1 MEKMIKFLVQGS
13 GKEPYRCTFWKVD
26 DYDLHSACT
35 CPAGKKGQYCK
46 HRFALLE
53 GDITNVVDY
62 SEEDFKELQEML
74 KSSDIADFYDEFAKA
89 KTGEKIKKFLNSF
102 KFGYSEKI
110 FDEDICIWDNKFFPY
125 SKEELFTKYGITYK
139 MISLEEFYNLLEYP
153 LISIPNKDENHLFD
167 INGKYYGTYI
177 GKVSASKK
185 TGVLKLTT
193 KTYTKFK
200 VYEECFD
207 FFNSINIKEYNQKM
221 KEIMK

>member
-1 MEKMIKFLVQGS
+1 MEKMIKFSVQGS

-89 KTGEKIKKFLNSF
+89 KTGEKISKICFDTSLHLKLGETTAKAFEDIKKYIGSNTVILLMKKEAYFFDLNKNIKEQLKIDKDEVEKLGLFPLKDSFYTTAEYLVECF
-102 KFGYSEKI
+102 KF
-110 FDEDICIWDNKFFPY
+110 
-125 SKEELFTKYGITYK
+125 YK
-139 MISLEEFYNLLEYP
+139 S
-153 LISIPNKDENHLFD
+153 
-167 INGKYYGTYI
+167 
-177 GKVSASKK
+177 V
-185 TGVLKLTT
+185 
-193 KTYTKFK
+193 
-200 VYEECFD
+200 
-207 FFNSINIKEYNQKM
+207 NIKEYNQKM

>member
-1 MEKMIKFLVQGS
+1 MEKIVKFLIQGS

-26 DYDLHSACT
+26 NYDLHSACT

-89 KTGEKIKKFLNSF
+89 KTGEKISKICFDTSLHLKLGETTEKTFEDIKKYIGSNTVILLMKKEAYFFDLNKNIKEQLKIDKDEVEKLGLFPLKDSFYTTAEYLVECF
-102 KFGYSEKI
+102 KF
-110 FDEDICIWDNKFFPY
+110 
-125 SKEELFTKYGITYK
+125 YK
-139 MISLEEFYNLLEYP
+139 
-153 LISIPNKDENHLFD
+153 
-167 INGKYYGTYI
+167 
-177 GKVSASKK
+177 
-185 TGVLKLTT
+185 
-193 KTYTKFK
+193 
-200 VYEECFD
+200 
-207 FFNSINIKEYNQKM
+207 SINIKEYNQKM

>member
-74 KSSDIADFYDEFAKA
+74 KSSDIADFYDDFAKA
-89 KTGEKIKKFLNSF
+89 KIGEKISKICFDTSLHLKLGETTAKIFEDIKKYIGSNTVILLMKKEAYFFDLNKNIKEQIKIDKDEVEKLGLFVLKDSFYTTSEYLVECF
-102 KFGYSEKI
+102 KF
-110 FDEDICIWDNKFFPY
+110 
-125 SKEELFTKYGITYK
+125 YK
-139 MISLEEFYNLLEYP
+139 
-153 LISIPNKDENHLFD
+153 
-167 INGKYYGTYI
+167 
-177 GKVSASKK
+177 
-185 TGVLKLTT
+185 
-193 KTYTKFK
+193 
-200 VYEECFD
+200 
-207 FFNSINIKEYNQKM
+207 SINIKEYNQKM

>member
-1 MEKMIKFLVQGS
+1 MEKMIKFSVQGS

-89 KTGEKIKKFLNSF
+89 KTGEKISKICFDTSLHLKLGETTVKTFEDIKKYIGSNTVILLMKKEAYFFDLNKSIKEQLKIDKDEVEKLGLFPLKDSFYTTSEYLVECF
-102 KFGYSEKI
+102 KF
-110 FDEDICIWDNKFFPY
+110 
-125 SKEELFTKYGITYK
+125 YK
-139 MISLEEFYNLLEYP
+139 
-153 LISIPNKDENHLFD
+153 
-167 INGKYYGTYI
+167 
-177 GKVSASKK
+177 
-185 TGVLKLTT
+185 
-193 KTYTKFK
+193 
-200 VYEECFD
+200 
-207 FFNSINIKEYNQKM
+207 SINIKEYNQKM

>member
-26 DYDLHSACT
+26 NYDLHSACT

-89 KTGEKIKKFLNSF
+89 KTGEKISKICFDTSLHLKLGETTAKTFEDIKKYIGSNTVILLMKKEAYFFDLNKNIKEQIKIDKDEVEKLGLFVLKDSFYTTAEYLVECF
-102 KFGYSEKI
+102 KF
-110 FDEDICIWDNKFFPY
+110 
-125 SKEELFTKYGITYK
+125 YK
-139 MISLEEFYNLLEYP
+139 
-153 LISIPNKDENHLFD
+153 
-167 INGKYYGTYI
+167 
-177 GKVSASKK
+177 
-185 TGVLKLTT
+185 
-193 KTYTKFK
+193 
-200 VYEECFD
+200 
-207 FFNSINIKEYNQKM
+207 SINIKEYNQKM

>member
-53 GDITNVVDY
+53 GDITNVVNY

-89 KTGEKIKKFLNSF
+89 KTGEKIS
-102 KFGYSEKI
+102 KI
-110 FDEDICIWDNKFFPY
+110 CFD
-125 SKEELFTKYGITYK
+125 T
-139 MISLEEFYNLLEYP
+139 SL
-153 LISIPNKDENHLFD
+153 H
-167 INGKYYGTYI
+167 
-177 GKVSASKK
+177 
-185 TGVLKLTT
+185 LKLGETTT
-193 KTYTKFK
+193 KTFEDIKKYIGSNTVILLMKKEAYFFDLNKNIKEQLKIDKDEVEKLGLFTLKDSFYTTSEYL
-200 VYEECFD
+200 VECFK
-207 FFNSINIKEYNQKM
+207 FYKSINIKEYNQKM

>member
-1 MEKMIKFLVQGS
+1 MEKIVKFLIQGS

-26 DYDLHSACT
+26 NYDLHSACT

-89 KTGEKIKKFLNSF
+89 KTGEKISKICFDTSLHLKLGETTEKTFENIKKYIGSNTVILLMKKEAYFFDLNKNIKEQLKIDKDEVEKLGLFPLKDSFYTTSEYLVECF
-102 KFGYSEKI
+102 KF
-110 FDEDICIWDNKFFPY
+110 
-125 SKEELFTKYGITYK
+125 YK
-139 MISLEEFYNLLEYP
+139 
-153 LISIPNKDENHLFD
+153 
-167 INGKYYGTYI
+167 
-177 GKVSASKK
+177 
-185 TGVLKLTT
+185 
-193 KTYTKFK
+193 
-200 VYEECFD
+200 
-207 FFNSINIKEYNQKM
+207 SINIKEYNQKM

>member
-26 DYDLHSACT
+26 NYDLHSACT

-74 KSSDIADFYDEFAKA
+74 KSSDIADFYDDFAKA
-89 KTGEKIKKFLNSF
+89 KIGEKISKICFDTSLHLKLGETTAKTFEDIKKYIGSNTVILLMKKEAYFFDLNKNIKEQLEIDKKEVEKLGLFVLKDSFYTTSEYLVECF
-102 KFGYSEKI
+102 KF
-110 FDEDICIWDNKFFPY
+110 
-125 SKEELFTKYGITYK
+125 YK
-139 MISLEEFYNLLEYP
+139 
-153 LISIPNKDENHLFD
+153 
-167 INGKYYGTYI
+167 
-177 GKVSASKK
+177 
-185 TGVLKLTT
+185 
-193 KTYTKFK
+193 
-200 VYEECFD
+200 
-207 FFNSINIKEYNQKM
+207 SINIKEYNQKM

>member
-26 DYDLHSACT
+26 NYDLHSACT

-89 KTGEKIKKFLNSF
+89 KTGEKISKICFDTSLHLKLGETTEKTFEDIKKYIGSNTVILLMKKEAYFFDLNKNIKEQLKIDKDEVEKLGLFPLKDSFYTTSEYLVECF
-102 KFGYSEKI
+102 KF
-110 FDEDICIWDNKFFPY
+110 
-125 SKEELFTKYGITYK
+125 YK
-139 MISLEEFYNLLEYP
+139 S
-153 LISIPNKDENHLFD
+153 
-167 INGKYYGTYI
+167 
-177 GKVSASKK
+177 V
-185 TGVLKLTT
+185 
-193 KTYTKFK
+193 
-200 VYEECFD
+200 
-207 FFNSINIKEYNQKM
+207 NIKEYNQKM

>member
-1 MEKMIKFLVQGS
+1 MEKIVKFLIQGS

-26 DYDLHSACT
+26 NYDLHSACT

-89 KTGEKIKKFLNSF
+89 KTGEKISKICFDTSLHLKLGETTEKTFEDIKKYIGSNTVILLMKKEAYFFDLNKNIKEQLKIDKDEVGKLGLFSLKDSFYTTSEYLVECF
-102 KFGYSEKI
+102 KF
-110 FDEDICIWDNKFFPY
+110 
-125 SKEELFTKYGITYK
+125 YK
-139 MISLEEFYNLLEYP
+139 
-153 LISIPNKDENHLFD
+153 
-167 INGKYYGTYI
+167 
-177 GKVSASKK
+177 
-185 TGVLKLTT
+185 
-193 KTYTKFK
+193 
-200 VYEECFD
+200 
-207 FFNSINIKEYNQKM
+207 SINIKEYNQKM

>member
-53 GDITNVVDY
+53 GDITNVVNY

-74 KSSDIADFYDEFAKA
+74 KSSDIADFYDDFAKA
-89 KTGEKIKKFLNSF
+89 KTGEKISKICFDTSLHLKLGETIAKTFEDIKKYIGSNTIILLMKKEAYFFDLNKNIKEQIKIDKDEVEKLGLFVLKDSFYTTSEYLVECF
-102 KFGYSEKI
+102 KF
-110 FDEDICIWDNKFFPY
+110 
-125 SKEELFTKYGITYK
+125 YK
-139 MISLEEFYNLLEYP
+139 
-153 LISIPNKDENHLFD
+153 
-167 INGKYYGTYI
+167 
-177 GKVSASKK
+177 
-185 TGVLKLTT
+185 
-193 KTYTKFK
+193 
-200 VYEECFD
+200 
-207 FFNSINIKEYNQKM
+207 SINIKEYNQKM

>member
-53 GDITNVVDY
+53 GDITNVVNY

-89 KTGEKIKKFLNSF
+89 KTGEKIS
-102 KFGYSEKI
+102 KI
-110 FDEDICIWDNKFFPY
+110 CFD
-125 SKEELFTKYGITYK
+125 T
-139 MISLEEFYNLLEYP
+139 SL
-153 LISIPNKDENHLFD
+153 H
-167 INGKYYGTYI
+167 
-177 GKVSASKK
+177 
-185 TGVLKLTT
+185 LKLGETTT
-193 KTYTKFK
+193 KTFEDIKKYIGSNTVILLMKKEAYFFDLNKNIKEQLKIDKDEVEKLGLFPLKDSFYTTSEYL
-200 VYEECFD
+200 VECFK
-207 FFNSINIKEYNQKM
+207 FYKSINIKEYNQKM

>member
-89 KTGEKIKKFLNSF
+89 KIGEKIS
-102 KFGYSEKI
+102 KI
-110 FDEDICIWDNKFFPY
+110 CFDTSLHLKLGETTAKTFEDIK
-125 SKEELFTKYGITYK
+125 KYTGSNTVI
-139 MISLEEFYNLLEYP
+139 LLM
-153 LISIPNKDENHLFD
+153 
-167 INGKYYGTYI
+167 
-177 GKVSASKK
+177 KK
-185 TGVLKLTT
+185 
-193 KTYTKFK
+193 
-200 VYEECFD
+200 
-207 FFNSINIKEYNQKM
+207 
-221 KEIMK
+221 

>member
-1 MEKMIKFLVQGS
+1 MEKIVKFLIQGS

-26 DYDLHSACT
+26 NYDLHSACT

-89 KTGEKIKKFLNSF
+89 KTGEKISKICFDTSLHLKLGETTEKTFEDIKKYIGSNSVILLMKTDAYFFDVNKNIKEQLKIDKDEVEKLGLFPLKDSFYTTAEYLVECF
-102 KFGYSEKI
+102 KF
-110 FDEDICIWDNKFFPY
+110 
-125 SKEELFTKYGITYK
+125 YK
-139 MISLEEFYNLLEYP
+139 S
-153 LISIPNKDENHLFD
+153 
-167 INGKYYGTYI
+167 
-177 GKVSASKK
+177 V
-185 TGVLKLTT
+185 
-193 KTYTKFK
+193 
-200 VYEECFD
+200 
-207 FFNSINIKEYNQKM
+207 NIKEYNQKM

>member
-74 KSSDIADFYDEFAKA
+74 KSSDIADFYDDFAKA
-89 KTGEKIKKFLNSF
+89 KIGEKISKICFDTSLHLKLGETTVKTFEDIKKYIGSNTVILLMKKEAYFFDLNKNIKEQLEIDKKEVEKLGLFVLKDSFYTTSEYLVECF
-102 KFGYSEKI
+102 KF
-110 FDEDICIWDNKFFPY
+110 
-125 SKEELFTKYGITYK
+125 YK
-139 MISLEEFYNLLEYP
+139 
-153 LISIPNKDENHLFD
+153 
-167 INGKYYGTYI
+167 
-177 GKVSASKK
+177 
-185 TGVLKLTT
+185 
-193 KTYTKFK
+193 
-200 VYEECFD
+200 
-207 FFNSINIKEYNQKM
+207 SINIKEYNQKM

>member
-1 MEKMIKFLVQGS
+1 MEKIVKFLIQGS

-26 DYDLHSACT
+26 NYDLHSACT

-89 KTGEKIKKFLNSF
+89 KTGEKISKICFDTSLHLKLGETTAKIFEDIKKYIGSNTVILLMKKEAYFFDLNKNIKEQLKIDKDEVEKLGLFPLKDSFYTTAEYLVECF
-102 KFGYSEKI
+102 KF
-110 FDEDICIWDNKFFPY
+110 
-125 SKEELFTKYGITYK
+125 YK
-139 MISLEEFYNLLEYP
+139 
-153 LISIPNKDENHLFD
+153 
-167 INGKYYGTYI
+167 
-177 GKVSASKK
+177 
-185 TGVLKLTT
+185 
-193 KTYTKFK
+193 
-200 VYEECFD
+200 
-207 FFNSINIKEYNQKM
+207 SINIKEYNQKM

>member
-46 HRFALLE
+46 HRFTLLE

-74 KSSDIADFYDEFAKA
+74 KSSDIADFYDDFAKA
-89 KTGEKIKKFLNSF
+89 KIGEKISKICFDTSLHLKLGETTVKTFEDIKKYIGSNTVILLMKKEAYFFDLNKNIKEQLEIDKKEVEKLGLFVLKDSFYTTSEYLVECF
-102 KFGYSEKI
+102 KF
-110 FDEDICIWDNKFFPY
+110 
-125 SKEELFTKYGITYK
+125 YK
-139 MISLEEFYNLLEYP
+139 
-153 LISIPNKDENHLFD
+153 
-167 INGKYYGTYI
+167 
-177 GKVSASKK
+177 
-185 TGVLKLTT
+185 
-193 KTYTKFK
+193 
-200 VYEECFD
+200 
-207 FFNSINIKEYNQKM
+207 SINIKEYNQKM

>member
-74 KSSDIADFYDEFAKA
+74 KSSDIADFYDDFAKA
-89 KTGEKIKKFLNSF
+89 KIGEKISKICFDTSLHLKLGETTVKTFEDIKKYIGSNTVILLMKKEAYFFDLNKNIKEQLKIDKDEVEKLGLFVLKDSFYTTSEYLVECF
-102 KFGYSEKI
+102 KF
-110 FDEDICIWDNKFFPY
+110 
-125 SKEELFTKYGITYK
+125 YK
-139 MISLEEFYNLLEYP
+139 
-153 LISIPNKDENHLFD
+153 
-167 INGKYYGTYI
+167 
-177 GKVSASKK
+177 
-185 TGVLKLTT
+185 
-193 KTYTKFK
+193 
-200 VYEECFD
+200 
-207 FFNSINIKEYNQKM
+207 SINIKEYNQKM

>member
-74 KSSDIADFYDEFAKA
+74 KSSDIADFYDDFAKA
-89 KTGEKIKKFLNSF
+89 KIGEKISKICFDTSLHLKLGETTAKTFEDIKKYTGSNTVILLMKKEAYFFDLNKNIKEQLKIDKDEVEKLGLFPLKDSFYTTAEYLVECF
-102 KFGYSEKI
+102 KF
-110 FDEDICIWDNKFFPY
+110 
-125 SKEELFTKYGITYK
+125 YK
-139 MISLEEFYNLLEYP
+139 
-153 LISIPNKDENHLFD
+153 
-167 INGKYYGTYI
+167 
-177 GKVSASKK
+177 
-185 TGVLKLTT
+185 
-193 KTYTKFK
+193 
-200 VYEECFD
+200 
-207 FFNSINIKEYNQKM
+207 SINIKEYNQKM

>member
-1 MEKMIKFLVQGS
+1 MEKIVKFLIQGS

-26 DYDLHSACT
+26 NYDLHSACT

-89 KTGEKIKKFLNSF
+89 KTGEKISKICFDTSLHLKLGETTAKTFEDIKKYIGSNTVILLMKKEAYFFDLNKNIKEQLKIDKDEVEKLGLFPLKDSFYTTSEYLVECF
-102 KFGYSEKI
+102 KF
-110 FDEDICIWDNKFFPY
+110 
-125 SKEELFTKYGITYK
+125 YK
-139 MISLEEFYNLLEYP
+139 
-153 LISIPNKDENHLFD
+153 
-167 INGKYYGTYI
+167 
-177 GKVSASKK
+177 
-185 TGVLKLTT
+185 
-193 KTYTKFK
+193 
-200 VYEECFD
+200 
-207 FFNSINIKEYNQKM
+207 SINIKEYNQKM

>member
-62 SEEDFKELQEML
+62 SEEDFKELQEIL
-74 KSSDIADFYDEFAKA
+74 KSSDIADFYDEFTKA
-89 KTGEKIKKFLNSF
+89 KTGEKISKICFDTSLHLKLGETTAKTFEDIKKYIGSNTVILLMKKEAYFFDLNKNIKEQIKIDKDEVEKLGLFPLKDSFYTTTEYLVECF
-102 KFGYSEKI
+102 KF
-110 FDEDICIWDNKFFPY
+110 
-125 SKEELFTKYGITYK
+125 YK
-139 MISLEEFYNLLEYP
+139 
-153 LISIPNKDENHLFD
+153 
-167 INGKYYGTYI
+167 
-177 GKVSASKK
+177 
-185 TGVLKLTT
+185 
-193 KTYTKFK
+193 
-200 VYEECFD
+200 
-207 FFNSINIKEYNQKM
+207 SINIKEYNQKM

>member
-74 KSSDIADFYDEFAKA
+74 KSSDIADFYDDFAKA
-89 KTGEKIKKFLNSF
+89 KIGEKISKICFDTSLHLKLGETTAKTFEDIKKYIGSNTVILLMKKEAYFFDLNKNIKEQIKIDKDEVEKLGLFVLKDSFYTTSEYLVECF
-102 KFGYSEKI
+102 KF
-110 FDEDICIWDNKFFPY
+110 
-125 SKEELFTKYGITYK
+125 YK
-139 MISLEEFYNLLEYP
+139 
-153 LISIPNKDENHLFD
+153 
-167 INGKYYGTYI
+167 
-177 GKVSASKK
+177 
-185 TGVLKLTT
+185 
-193 KTYTKFK
+193 
-200 VYEECFD
+200 
-207 FFNSINIKEYNQKM
+207 SINIKEYNQKM
-221 KEIMK
+221 KEIIK

>member
-46 HRFALLE
+46 HRFTLLE

-74 KSSDIADFYDEFAKA
+74 KSSDIADFYDDFAKA
-89 KTGEKIKKFLNSF
+89 KIGEKISKICFDTSLHLKLGETTVKTFEDIKKYIGSNTVILLMKKEAYFFDLNKNIKEQLEIDKKEVEKLGLFVLKDSFYTTSEYLVECF
-102 KFGYSEKI
+102 KF
-110 FDEDICIWDNKFFPY
+110 
-125 SKEELFTKYGITYK
+125 YK
-139 MISLEEFYNLLEYP
+139 
-153 LISIPNKDENHLFD
+153 
-167 INGKYYGTYI
+167 
-177 GKVSASKK
+177 
-185 TGVLKLTT
+185 
-193 KTYTKFK
+193 
-200 VYEECFD
+200 
-207 FFNSINIKEYNQKM
+207 SINIKEYNEKM

>member
-74 KSSDIADFYDEFAKA
+74 KSSDIADFYDDFAKA
-89 KTGEKIKKFLNSF
+89 KIGEKISKICFDTSLHLKLGETTAKTFEDIKKYIGSNTVILLMKKEAYFFDLNKNIKEQIKIDKDEVEKLGLFVLKDSFYTTSEYLVECF
-102 KFGYSEKI
+102 KF
-110 FDEDICIWDNKFFPY
+110 
-125 SKEELFTKYGITYK
+125 YK
-139 MISLEEFYNLLEYP
+139 
-153 LISIPNKDENHLFD
+153 
-167 INGKYYGTYI
+167 
-177 GKVSASKK
+177 
-185 TGVLKLTT
+185 
-193 KTYTKFK
+193 
-200 VYEECFD
+200 
-207 FFNSINIKEYNQKM
+207 SINIKEYNQKM

>member
-74 KSSDIADFYDEFAKA
+74 KSSDISDFYDEFAKA
-89 KTGEKIKKFLNSF
+89 KTGEKISKICFDTSLHLKLRETTVKTFEDIKKYIGSNTVILFMKKKAYFFDLNKNIKEQLEIDKKEVEKLGLFVLKDSFYTTSEYLVECF
-102 KFGYSEKI
+102 KF
-110 FDEDICIWDNKFFPY
+110 
-125 SKEELFTKYGITYK
+125 YK
-139 MISLEEFYNLLEYP
+139 
-153 LISIPNKDENHLFD
+153 
-167 INGKYYGTYI
+167 
-177 GKVSASKK
+177 
-185 TGVLKLTT
+185 
-193 KTYTKFK
+193 
-200 VYEECFD
+200 
-207 FFNSINIKEYNQKM
+207 SINIKEYNQKM

>member
-1 MEKMIKFLVQGS
+1 MEKIVKFLIQGS

-26 DYDLHSACT
+26 NYDLHSACT

-89 KTGEKIKKFLNSF
+89 KTGEKISKICFDTSLHLKLGETTEKTFEDIKKYIGSNTVILLMKKEAYFFDLNKNIKEQLKIDKDEVEKLGLFPLKDSFYTTSEYLVECF
-102 KFGYSEKI
+102 KF
-110 FDEDICIWDNKFFPY
+110 
-125 SKEELFTKYGITYK
+125 YK
-139 MISLEEFYNLLEYP
+139 S
-153 LISIPNKDENHLFD
+153 
-167 INGKYYGTYI
+167 
-177 GKVSASKK
+177 V
-185 TGVLKLTT
+185 
-193 KTYTKFK
+193 
-200 VYEECFD
+200 
-207 FFNSINIKEYNQKM
+207 NIKEYNQKM

>member
-26 DYDLHSACT
+26 NYDLHSACT

-74 KSSDIADFYDEFAKA
+74 KSSDIADFYDDFAKA
-89 KTGEKIKKFLNSF
+89 KIGEKISKICFDTSLHLKLGETTVKTFEDIKKYIGSNTVILLMKKEAYFFDLNKNIKEQIKIDKDEVEKLGLFVLKDSFYTTSEYLVECF
-102 KFGYSEKI
+102 KF
-110 FDEDICIWDNKFFPY
+110 
-125 SKEELFTKYGITYK
+125 YK
-139 MISLEEFYNLLEYP
+139 
-153 LISIPNKDENHLFD
+153 
-167 INGKYYGTYI
+167 
-177 GKVSASKK
+177 
-185 TGVLKLTT
+185 
-193 KTYTKFK
+193 
-200 VYEECFD
+200 
-207 FFNSINIKEYNQKM
+207 SINIKEYNQKM

>member
-1 MEKMIKFLVQGS
+1 MEKIVKFLIQGS

-74 KSSDIADFYDEFAKA
+74 KSSDIADFYDDFAKA
-89 KTGEKIKKFLNSF
+89 KIGEKISKICFDTSLHLKLGETTAKTFEDIKKYIGSNTVILLMKKEAYFFDLNKNIKEQIKIDKDEVEKLGLFVLKDSFYTTSEYLVECF
-102 KFGYSEKI
+102 KF
-110 FDEDICIWDNKFFPY
+110 
-125 SKEELFTKYGITYK
+125 YK
-139 MISLEEFYNLLEYP
+139 
-153 LISIPNKDENHLFD
+153 
-167 INGKYYGTYI
+167 
-177 GKVSASKK
+177 
-185 TGVLKLTT
+185 
-193 KTYTKFK
+193 
-200 VYEECFD
+200 
-207 FFNSINIKEYNQKM
+207 SINIKEYNQKM

>member
-1 MEKMIKFLVQGS
+1 MEKIVKFLIQGS

-26 DYDLHSACT
+26 NYDLHSACT

-89 KTGEKIKKFLNSF
+89 KTGEKVSKICFDTSLHLKLGETTAKTFEDIKKYIGSNTVILLMKKEAYFFDLNKNIKEQLKIDKDEVGRLGLFPLKDSFYTTSEYLVGCF
-102 KFGYSEKI
+102 KF
-110 FDEDICIWDNKFFPY
+110 
-125 SKEELFTKYGITYK
+125 YK
-139 MISLEEFYNLLEYP
+139 
-153 LISIPNKDENHLFD
+153 
-167 INGKYYGTYI
+167 
-177 GKVSASKK
+177 
-185 TGVLKLTT
+185 
-193 KTYTKFK
+193 
-200 VYEECFD
+200 
-207 FFNSINIKEYNQKM
+207 SINIKEYNQKM